1 MRFTPRF
8 LEEIKSR
15 LPASEVVGHR
25 VKLKKQGREWRGLS
39 PFNVEKSPSFY
50 VNDQKQFY
58 HCFSSGKHGNIF
70 DFLMETEGLSFPESV
85 ERLAEQ
91 AGMQLPVETPEER
104 AREVLRTTLYDVM
117 ELSSR
122 YFEEQLQARNGAL
135 ARGYLNGRG
144 MGSATQLKFRLGF
157 APDERYGLRDY
168 LTGKNVSKQLMI
180 DAGMLVHGQ
189 DIAVPYDRFRGR
201 IMFPIHDLRGKIIAF
216 GGRAMAKDV
225 PAKYLNSPE
234 TELFHKGA
242 TLYHGHVARAA
253 SHKADRIIAVEGY
266 VDVIAMASVGITETV
281 APLGTALTEEQLSM
295 LWQMADEP
303 ILLFDGDNAGQ
314 RAAYRALDLALN
326 HLKTNKT
333 MRFATLPEGQDPDD
347 LIRNEGRPAI
357 EAVID
362 KAVPLIEMLWRR
374 ETASGLFDTPERKA
388 GLESRLKEVSNSVKD
403 ETLRRHYRDD
413 LMKRFSEM
421 FPSSFSRGKFQPKG
435 AMPVNSR
442 AKAGATT
449 AASPMLTAGRMSP
462 RETMIIRAL
471 ADHPFLLDDF
481 HEDLM
486 RLNLRHPE
494 ARLLLSEMFDGQAG
508 LTDQDALKTK
518 LDAFISTIRLP
529 QPASLGENAAID
541 DIKITFL
548 QAMTLQNR
556 QNALLKELSEAELAL
571 ADDMNEETF
580 ERLKDVQQRLA
591 NIEGTE
597 ALIEGFGL
605 KNILN

>member
-1 MRFTPRF
+1 MRFSPRL

-15 LPASEVVGHR
+15 LPISEIVSQR

-39 PFNVEKSPSFY
+39 PFNNEKTPSFY

-58 HCFSSGKHGNIF
+58 HCFSSGKHGDIF
-70 DFLMETEGLSFPESV
+70 GFLMETQGLPFYEAV
-85 ERLAEQ
+85 EELAEQ
-91 AGMQLPVETPEER
+91 AGVQLPVETPEER
-104 AREVLRTTLYDVM
+104 EREIIRTSLYDVM
-117 ELSSR
+117 ELSSKF
-122 YFEEQLQARNGAL
+122 FEEQLQARNGAT

-144 MGSATQLKFRLGF
+144 MGAATQLKFRLGF
-157 APDERYGLRDY
+157 APDERYALRDY
-168 LTGKNVSKQLMI
+168 LTGKNVTKQLMI
-180 DAGMLVHGQ
+180 DAGMLVHGH

-234 TELFHKGA
+234 TELFHKGS
-242 TLYHGHVARAA
+242 TLYHGHVARPA
-253 SHKADRIIAVEGY
+253 SHKSERLIAVEGY
-266 VDVIAMASVGITETV
+266 VDVIAMASVGINETV
-281 APLGTALTEEQLSM
+281 APLGTALTEEQLSL

-314 RAAYRALDLALN
+314 RAAFRALDLALN
-326 HLKTNKT
+326 NLKPSKT
-333 MRFATLPEGQDPDD
+333 MRFATLPQGQDPDD
-347 LIRNEGRPAI
+347 LIRLEGRPAI
-357 EAVID
+357 EAVLE

-388 GLESRLKEVSNSVKD
+388 ALETRLKEVSNIVKD

-413 LMKRFSEM
+413 LMKRFAEM
-421 FPSSFSRGKFQPKG
+421 FPGGFSRGKFQAKG
-435 AMPVNSR
+435 AQPVNSR
-442 AKAGATT
+442 AQAIATT
-449 AASPMLTAGRMSP
+449 TSSPMLTVGRMSP

-481 HEDLM
+481 HEELM
-486 RLNLRHPE
+486 RMSFRHNE
-494 ARLLLSEMFDGQAG
+494 ARVFLSDMFDQQAG
-508 LTDQDALKTK
+508 LGDGAALQTR
-518 LDAFISTIRLP
+518 LTAFISTIRLP
-529 QPASLGENAAID
+529 QPASLGEKATID

-548 QAMTLQNR
+548 QLLTLHNR
-556 QNALLKELSEAELAL
+556 QNALLKEKSDVEAAF
-571 ADDMNEETF
+571 ADDMSEENF
-580 ERLKDVQQRLA
+580 ERLKDVQLRLA

-605 KNILN
+605 KNMLN